1 MDEDLKLKVKA
12 LAVGLFSDGHSTV
25 FGDILDEIGIKD
37 DEMVDRTI
45 NAFQELIEGALG
57 EEITF

>member
-12 LAVGLFSDGHSTV
+12 LAVGLFSDGYSNV

-37 DEMVDRTI
+37 DDTVDRTI
-45 NAFQELIEGALG
+45 NAFQELVEDALG
-57 EEITF
+57 EKVEY